1 MGLSLDQSQ
10 GSLRLTTGY
19 ATTDDE
25 VSRAR
30 AIISSV
36 FSSVFSRAGARA

>member
-1 MGLSLDQSQ
+1 MEEAL

-25 VSRAR
+25 IDIAVGVLRR
-30 AIISSV
+30 V
-36 FSSVFSRAGARA
+36 FSKASVSP

>member
-1 MGLSLDQSQ
+1 MGMSLEEAL

-25 VSRAR
+25 IIRAIEVMRSVLSRAPSH
-30 AIISSV
+30 A
-36 FSSVFSRAGARA
+36 

>member
-1 MGLSLDQSQ
+1 MGLTLAEAL

-25 VSRAR
+25 VSRAC
-30 AIISSV
+30 AIISTLLA
-36 FSSVFSRAGARA
+36 RTGARA

>member
-1 MGLSLDQSQ
+1 MGLDLDHAL

-25 VSRAR
+25 ISRAIEILR
-30 AIISSV
+30 SV
-36 FSSVFSRAGARA
+36 LSRAPSHA